1 MSMHKDLLKLT
12 ATQAVRLIHDGKL
25 NPLDL
30 TEAYLARIAEREP
43 VIRAFSFF
51 DPEYARKQAAN
62 TRPGSLQGLPI
73 GVKDVL
79 DTADMPS
86 QYGSPIWKG
95 WRPKADSAPVAWA
108 RAAGAVFYGKTVTT
122 EFATRKPG
130 PTGNPHNLQH
140 TPGGSSSGSAA
151 GVADGFFPLAYGT
164 QTAGSVLRPA
174 AYCGVVGYKPTFGLI
189 NRFGMKLMSESLD
202 TVGVMARSVADC
214 ALFAG
219 AVAGCDLGDPDAR
232 PGRAPRIGI
241 CRSPAW
247 DKALPETQA
256 LLARVA
262 SALGRA
268 GASVAD
274 RELSPGVAAI
284 EAAHPIVMNNESGR
298 ALGWELANA
307 REQVS
312 EGLRERLDFGLSQS
326 EGAVAEAHAV
336 FDSAQ
341 RAFPACMEGLD
352 ALVTPSAPGQAPA
365 GLEWTGDPAFNLIWT
380 SLHVPCVTVPAGAGP
395 DGLPLGIQIVTRIGE
410 DRQALAWAQWVAAA
424 IG

>member
-1 MSMHKDLLKLT
+1 MRDPATLT
-12 ATQAVRLIHDGKL
+12 ASEATRLIRDGRL
-25 NPLDL
+25 RPIDL
-30 TEAYLARIAEREP
+30 MEACLARIAEREP
-43 VIRAFSFF
+43 AVLAFAWFDADVARRA
-51 DPEYARKQAAN
+51 AAAAQ
-62 TRPGSLQGLPI
+62 PGPLHGLPI

-86 QYGSPIWKG
+86 EYGSPIWRG
-95 WRPKADSAPVAWA
+95 WRPRADAAAVAWA
-108 RAAGAVFYGKTVTT
+108 RAAGGVAIGKTVTT

-130 PTGNPHNLQH
+130 PTGNPHNLGH

-164 QTAGSVLRPA
+164 QTAGSVIRPA
-174 AYCGVVGYKPTFGLI
+174 AYCGVVGYKPSFGMI

-202 TVGVMARSVADC
+202 TIGVMARSVADC

-219 AVAGCDLGDPDAR
+219 AVAGRDLGNPGTR
-232 PGRAPRIGI
+232 PERAPRIGI

-247 DKALPETQA
+247 DKALPDTQA
-256 LLARVA
+256 LLSRVA
-262 SALGRA
+262 AALGRA
-268 GASVAD
+268 GASVVD
-274 RELSPGVAAI
+274 RELSPDVAAI
-284 EAAHPIVMNNESGR
+284 EAAHPIVMNSESGR

-307 REQVS
+307 REQIS
-312 EGLRERLDFGLSQS
+312 EGLRERLEFGLSQS
-326 EGAVAEAHAV
+326 EAAVAAAHAV
-336 FDSAQ
+336 FASAQ
-341 RAFPACMEGLD
+341 RAFPATMDGLD

-380 SLHVPCVTVPAGAGP
+380 SLHVPCVTVPAGEGP

-410 DRQALAWAQWVAAA
+410 DRQALAWGQWAAGA

>member
-1 MSMHKDLLKLT
+1 MREPAKLS
-12 ATQAVRLIHDGKL
+12 ATEAVRLMRAGTL
-25 NPLDL
+25 RSADL
-30 TEAYLARIAEREP
+30 MAACLARIAEREP
-43 VIRAFSFF
+43 VVRAFAWF
-51 DPEYARKQAAN
+51 DPDAARKAAAAV
-62 TRPGSLQGLPI
+62 RPGALHGLPI
-73 GVKDVL
+73 GVKDVF

-86 QYGSPIWKG
+86 EYGSPIWRG
-95 WRPKADSAPVAWA
+95 WRPRADAAAVAWA
-108 RAAGAVFYGKTVTT
+108 RQAGAVVMGKTVTT

-130 PTGNPHNLQH
+130 PTGNPHNPGH

-151 GVADGFFPLAYGT
+151 GVADFFFPLAYGT
-164 QTAGSVLRPA
+164 QTAGSVIRPA
-174 AYCGVVGYKPTFGLI
+174 AYCGVVGYKPSYGII

-202 TVGVMARSVADC
+202 TVGVIARSVADC

-219 AVAGCDLGDPDAR
+219 AVSGRDLGDPDVR
-232 PGRAPRIGI
+232 PEKSPRIGI

-247 DKALPETQA
+247 DKALPETEA
-256 LLARVA
+256 LLSRVA
-262 SALGRA
+262 SALARA
-268 GASVAD
+268 GGSVVD
-274 RELSPGVAAI
+274 RELPQEVAAI
-284 EAAHPIVMNNESGR
+284 EAAHPIVMNNESAR

-307 REQVS
+307 REQIS
-312 EGLRERLDFGLSQS
+312 EGLRERLEFGLSRS
-326 EGAVAEAHAV
+326 EAEVAAAHAV
-336 FDSAQ
+336 FESAQ
-341 RAFPACMEGLD
+341 RAFPACMDGLN